1 MIQTRSVKDL
11 MNADIMTIADDM
23 TTDEAARYLIEHEIS
38 GAPVVDEQ
46 GHLVGML
53 SMTDIAR
60 SVAEPSESGSSG
72 DSGLYRDDEAEV
84 VLNDVR
90 QRSGQE
96 RAVTVRDVMTP
107 AVHQVAVT
115 ASAGEVARRMLEL
128 HVHRMVV
135 TKGREPVGIVTSM
148 DLLKLIAG

>member
-11 MNADIMTIADDM
+11 MSTDIMTIADDM

-46 GHLVGML
+46 GHLVGVL
-53 SMTDIAR
+53 SMTDIGR
-60 SVAEPSESGSSG
+60 SVAEPSEVGSSAG
-72 DSGLYRDDEAEV
+72 SGFYRDDGVEV
-84 VLNDVR
+84 ALDDVR
-90 QRSGQE
+90 PRSIQE
-96 RAVTVRDVMTP
+96 PAVTVRDVMTP

-115 ASAGEVARRMLEL
+115 ASAAEAARCMVEQ
-128 HVHRMVV
+128 HVHRLVV
-135 TKGREPVGIVTSM
+135 TKGKEPVGIITSI